1 MEQAAEQVVNHAMGY
16 AIAIAL
22 AGAALATFMTGIGS
36 SIGLGIAGRAATGV
50 LSEKPERYGLMT
62 ILVVLPSTQGIY
74 GFVIG
79 LFVLIKLEM
88 FGDGLED
95 LSIAT
100 GLQIFAACMP
110 VAIAGMFSAI
120 HQGKTCAG
128 GILMSAK
135 RPEMGVKAGVV
146 YAALVEFY
154 AILGFLISLLAIM
167 IGIGVIP
174 KVV

>member
-1 MEQAAEQVVNHAMGY
+1 MDLDYG
-16 AIAIAL
+16 IAIAL
-22 AGAALATFMTGIGS
+22 LGAALATFMTGIGS

-79 LFVLIKLEM
+79 LFVMIKLNM
-88 FGDGLED
+88 FGGGIESLTV
-95 LSIAT
+95 AQ
-100 GLQIFAACMP
+100 GLQLLGACLP

-167 IGIGVIP
+167 MGIQVG
-174 KVV
+174 

>member
-1 MEQAAEQVVNHAMGY
+1 MDATLITNY

-36 SIGLGIAGRAATGV
+36 SIGLGIAGRSATGV

-79 LFVLIKLEM
+79 LFVMVKLEM
-88 FGDGLED
+88 FGGGIESLT
-95 LSIAT
+95 LAQ
-100 GLQIFAACMP
+100 GWQLFAACLP
-110 VAIAGMFSAI
+110 VAFAGLFSAI

-128 GILMSAK
+128 GILMAAK

-167 IGIGVIP
+167 VGI
-174 KVV
+174 KL

>member
-1 MEQAAEQVVNHAMGY
+1 MDLDYG
-16 AIAIAL
+16 IAIAL
-22 AGAALATFMTGIGS
+22 FGAALATFMTGIGS

-79 LFVLIKLEM
+79 LFVMIKLEM
-88 FGDGLED
+88 FSGGLAEAG
-95 LSIAT
+95 IAMT
-100 GLQIFAACMP
+100 QAQAWQIFAACSA
-110 VAIAGMFSAI
+110 VGVAGMFSAI

-128 GILMSAK
+128 GILMAAK
-135 RPEMGVKAGVV
+135 RPEMSVKAGVV

-154 AILGFLISLLAIM
+154 AILGFLISFLAIF
-167 IGIGVIP
+167 IGIKIG
-174 KVV
+174 